1 MPLTVIR
8 GDITEQA
15 VDAIVNPTNAHFS
28 GRGGTD
34 GAIHRAAGPLL
45 RLALSTKAPLAVGDA
60 VITAGFRLPADFVIH
75 TRGPVWQGGEN
86 GEAEALAR
94 CYYNCLLLAEKNGC
108 RSIAFPLISAGTYG
122 FPNDDA
128 LQIAKDTIF
137 DFLRNRNMDVY
148 LITYLQH
155 TFNLSR
161 KLFSEISS
169 YVDAS
174 LIQLV
179 PKENYLPADDDD
191 IKFSADPITVDDL
204 SEMLRH
210 KSETFSCMLA
220 RLVDECGKPAPDVYK
235 KARVTKSVYSKI
247 MGNIHYK
254 PSKLTAV
261 AFGLALQLPWESLK
275 KLVESAGY
283 SMTRTNKF
291 DIVIEYFVRNK
302 KYSIDEINAVL
313 YELDPELPL
322 IGC

>member
-94 CYYNCLLLAEKNGC
+94 CYNNCLLLADKNGC

-137 DFLRNRNMDVY
+137 DFLRNSDMDVY

-179 PKENYLPADDDD
+179 PKENYRPADDDE